1 MAGSESEEEAYE
13 DALDGLHID
22 GLPSLDESIKEAKL
36 SLDLF
41 FQNKFAAALDS
52 LMSWSHIS
60 TYHALGKGTMLFMQA
75 LLTMESKEIEKA
87 AEALRQAV
95 DVCQRKRKKHT
106 MSKMLRRPDYNLYTE
121 EEVHAELCYAECLL
135 LTAVLTFVEDQSLV
149 NFVRGSLRI
158 RTCYHSYKECM
169 HILETRKW
177 SNELRKKHFE
187 SGVRMGVGTFNL
199 MISQL
204 PSKVLKLL
212 EFIGFSGNRQ
222 LGLKELDEGYAMKE
236 SLRSPLCALIL
247 VTFHT
252 LVTYMFGCGDGDIET
267 SERIV
272 QEMLFR
278 YPEAALFIFLSG
290 RIKMLKGQINE
301 AIDTYQLSINVQQE
315 WKQFHYLC
323 YWELL
328 WCHCF
333 KCDWKEAAK
342 CSDILRLECKWSPA
356 VYTYVH
362 ASILFMMVEEGNT
375 ELQGTISELMEKVPS
390 LKQRLAGKSIPL
402 EKYVVRKSVKFVSQK
417 GRLIVPALEL
427 VYIWNSFPMIAKSRE
442 LTENILCKINNI
454 FSSLGDAKDIAD
466 APLDDYCLILLLRG
480 VCYTNLGRINQAEDC
495 FREVIACEKRV
506 KDDMYLIPFT
516 MTELALIKLKQG
528 DGVTA
533 KELLE
538 PARHNYRGYPLETI
552 LHFRVHSILRQ
563 LRAKGHVIPTPSPK
577 STPLHSPDPSPN
589 RNGEIP
595 EFPYLRESPTMQP
608 KRNLLHPPAD
618 LGSCVSL
625 P

>member
-1 MAGSESEEEAYE
+1 MADSDSEEEAFE
-13 DALDGLHID
+13 DAVDGLLVN
-22 GLPSLDESIKEAKL
+22 GLPTLDDSIREAKL
-36 SLDLF
+36 ALNLF

-52 LMSWSHIS
+52 LMPWSHIS

-106 MSKMLRRPDYNLYTE
+106 VSKMIRRPDYNLYTE

-169 HILETRKW
+169 HILDSRRW
-177 SNELRKKHFE
+177 SNEMRKKHFE
-187 SGVRMGVGTFNL
+187 SGVRMGVGAFNL

-204 PSKVLKLL
+204 PTKVLKLL

-222 LGLKELDEGYAMKE
+222 IGLKELDEGYAIKE

-252 LVTYMFGCGDGDIET
+252 LVTYIFGCGDGDIDA
-267 SERIV
+267 SEKIV
-272 QEMLFR
+272 NEMLER

-290 RIKMLKGQINE
+290 RIKQLRGQIDD
-301 AIDTYQLSINVQQE
+301 AIETYQLSINVQQE

-333 KCDWKEAAK
+333 KCDWAEASR
-342 CSDILRLECKWSPA
+342 CSGILRTECKWSPA
-356 VYTYVH
+356 IYTYVH
-362 ASILFMMVEEGNT
+362 ASVLYMQMEEGSP
-375 ELQGTISELMEKVPS
+375 ELKQDIADLMGKVPG

-402 EKYVVRKSVKFVSQK
+402 EKYVVRKSNKFTTQN

-427 VYIWNSFPMIAKSRE
+427 LYIWNSFPMIAKSQE
-442 LTENILCKINNI
+442 LTENILCRVNNV
-454 FSSLGDAKDIAD
+454 FSSLEDAKDVPGV
-466 APLDDYCLILLLRG
+466 PLDDYCLILLLRG
-480 VCYTNLGRINQAEDC
+480 VCYTSLNRNMQAEDC
-495 FREVIACEKRV
+495 FREIMACEKRIKEDV
-506 KDDMYLIPFT
+506 YLVPFA
-516 MTELALIKLKQG
+516 MTELALIKMNQSKGLE
-528 DGVTA
+528 A

-538 PARHNYRGYPLETI
+538 PARHNYKGYPLETI

-563 LRAKGHVIPTPSPK
+563 LRTAGQILGTPSPSK
-577 STPLHSPDPSPN
+577 GSLLPSPSLPQKN
-589 RNGEIP
+589 D
-595 EFPYLRESPTMQP
+595 YLQ
-608 KRNLLHPPAD
+608 PPAD
-618 LGSCVSL
+618 LGACVSL

>member
-1 MAGSESEEEAYE
+1 MAGSDSEDEPFE

-41 FQNKFAAALDS
+41 LQNKFAAALDS
-52 LMSWSHIS
+52 LVPWSHIS

-87 AEALRQAV
+87 AEALKQAV

-106 MSKMLRRPDYNLYTE
+106 VSRVIRRPDYNLYTE

-169 HILETRKW
+169 HILETRRW

-199 MISQL
+199 MLSQL
-204 PSKVLKLL
+204 PSRVLKLL

-222 LGLKELDEGYAMKE
+222 LGLKELDDGYAMKE

-252 LVTYMFGCGDGDIET
+252 LVTYIFGCGDGDIDA
-267 SERIV
+267 SEAIV
-272 QEMLFR
+272 NDMLVR

-290 RIKMLKGQINE
+290 RIKQLRGQIDD
-301 AIDTYQLSINVQQE
+301 AISTYQLSINVQQE

-333 KCDWKEAAK
+333 KCDWKEASE
-342 CSDILRLECKWSPA
+342 CSDILRNECKWSPA
-356 VYTYVH
+356 IYTYVH
-362 ASILFMMVEEGNT
+362 ASILYMMMEEGHP
-375 ELQGTISELMEKVPS
+375 ELRGTITDLMAKVPS

-402 EKYVVRKSVKFVSQK
+402 EKYVVRKSNKFASQG

-427 VYIWNSFPMIAKSRE
+427 LYIWNSFPMIAKSRE
-442 LTENILCKINNI
+442 LTENILCRVNNV
-454 FSSLGDAKDIAD
+454 FSSLEDAKDIENR
-466 APLDDYCLILLLRG
+466 PLDDYCLILLLRG
-480 VCYTNLGRINQAEDC
+480 VCYTSLNRHMQAEDC
-495 FREVIACEKRV
+495 FREIISCEKRI
-506 KDDMYLIPFT
+506 KEDIYLVPFA
-516 MTELALIKLKQG
+516 MSELAQIKIKQSKP
-528 DGVTA
+528 VEA

-538 PARHNYRGYPLETI
+538 PARHNYHRYPLETI
-552 LHFRVHSILRQ
+552 LHFRVHSILHQ

-577 STPLHSPDPSPN
+577 LTPFHSPDPSPS
-589 RNGEIP
+589 RGEDIP
-595 EFPYLRESPTMQP
+595 EFPYLKESPTTVP
-608 KRNLLHPPAD
+608 KRTLLHPPSD